1 MCYCRSADV
10 CLCLCQS
17 QVFSFTTQASSC
29 HDTHAHPTFMH
40 RFTHSQPFSCIL
52 TFALLS
58 ICLSVCPYVC
68 CLSVCLH
75 VFLPICLSIC
85 QSCCVFVCQTDCFRP
100 TNLLEV
106 ECYEERR
113 AWRQVRK
120 KVASHVNYLLKIILQ
135 EKRKYIWSKENTRK
149 LGFFIL
155 PWTSLFSE
163 QTVQTDNYSSK

>member
-17 QVFSFTTQASSC
+17 QVFGFTTQASSC

-40 RFTHSQPFSCIL
+40 RFTHSQPFSRIL
-52 TFALLS
+52 TFAFLS

-85 QSCCVFVCQTDCFRP
+85 QSCCVFVCQTDCFRA

-113 AWRQVRK
+113 AWRQVRE

-135 EKRKYIWSKENTRK
+135 EKRKYIWSTENTRK
-149 LGFFIL
+149 LGFFFKYFL
-155 PWTSLFSE
+155 ELHCS
-163 QTVQTDNYSSK
+163 QSKL

>member
-1 MCYCRSADV
+1 MCVCVCASLRCSA
-10 CLCLCQS
+10 S
-17 QVFSFTTQASSC
+17 QHKLPAVMTHMHTQ
-29 HDTHAHPTFMH
+29 HPTFMH

-106 ECYEERR
+106 ESYEERR

-149 LGFFIL
+149 FDFFY
-155 PWTSLFSE
+155 TSLNF
-163 QTVQTDNYSSK
+163 TVLRANSTNYSSK